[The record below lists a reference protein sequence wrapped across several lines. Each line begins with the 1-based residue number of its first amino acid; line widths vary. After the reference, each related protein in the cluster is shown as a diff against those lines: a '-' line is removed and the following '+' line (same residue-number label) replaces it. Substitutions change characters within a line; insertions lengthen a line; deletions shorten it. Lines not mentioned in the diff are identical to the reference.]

1 MVTVLF
7 ACTEDELLEED
18 ELEELLELEELEL
31 ELELEDELEL
41 ELELEEE
48 LELELLVPSAEQ
60 PKTVAL
66 ESSPFPCMPKLTE
79 LPAARD
85 AFQAAGV
92 AT

>member
-7 ACTEDELLEED
+7 ACTEDELLEEG

-31 ELELEDELEL
+31 ELELEDEL